1 MKEFLC
7 TILIALGAHLAHA
20 QAPVPLLWKVSD
32 ADNSLYLLGSFH
44 MLKTTDYPVAAS
56 VDAAFNDASQ
66 VVFEL
71 SPQEVN
77 DPALGSKLAALGVL
91 AGGKTLQQSVSA
103 KTWRKLQAFSAKNK
117 VDLANFQNLKPW
129 FVGLMLAVM
138 GMQNNGFDPA
148 LGLDQQLMQRAVK
161 EGKATQGLETG
172 DMQIALFNNLSPKE
186 QDQFLEEALDSG
198 GRLKTE
204 MQALHTAW
212 RNADEKKLYQDV
224 GLKMR
229 RDYPELYESIN
240 RGRNKAWLPKLEA
253 LLKANQKD
261 NVLVVVGALH
271 LLGDDGVV
279 KMLAAKGYK
288 VERIK

>member
-1 MKEFLC
+1 MKKFLC

>member
-1 MKEFLC
+1 MKKFLC

-44 MLKTTDYPVAAS
+44 MLKATDYPVAAS

-148 LGLDQQLMQRAVK
+148 LGLDLQLMQRAVK

-172 DMQIALFNNLSPKE
+172 DMQLALFNNLPPKE

>member
-1 MKEFLC
+1 MKKFLC
-7 TILIALGAHLAHA
+7 TILIAFGAHLAHA

-44 MLKTTDYPVAAS
+44 MLKATDYPVAAS

-103 KTWRKLQAFSAKNK
+103 KTWLKLQAFSAKNK

-148 LGLDQQLMQRAVK
+148 LGLDLQLMQRAVK

-172 DMQIALFNNLSPKE
+172 DMQLALFNNLPPKE

>member
-1 MKEFLC
+1 MKKFLC
-7 TILIALGAHLAHA
+7 TILIAFGAHLAHA
-20 QAPVPLLWKVSD
+20 QAPVPMLWKVSD

-44 MLKTTDYPVAAS
+44 MLKATDYPVAAS
-56 VDAAFNDASQ
+56 VDAAFNDASH

-148 LGLDQQLMQRAVK
+148 LGLDLQLMQRAVK

-172 DMQIALFNNLSPKE
+172 DMQLALFNNLPPKE

>member
-1 MKEFLC
+1 MKK
-7 TILIALGAHLAHA
+7 ILFTLLVALSAHFAHA
-20 QAPVPLLWKVSD
+20 AAPVPLLWKVSD

-44 MLKTTDYPVAAS
+44 MLKPTDYPVAAS
-56 VDAAFNDASQ
+56 VDAAFKDASQ

-71 SPQEVN
+71 SPQEVS
-77 DPALGSKLAALGVL
+77 DPALGQKLAQLGVL
-91 AGGKTLQQSVSA
+91 SGGKTLQQSVSA
-103 KTWRKLQAFSAKNK
+103 KTWRKLQAYATKNNIE
-117 VDLANFQNLKPW
+117 VANFQNAKPW
-129 FVGLMLAVM
+129 FVGLILAVM
-138 GMQNNGFDPA
+138 GMQKNGFDPA

-172 DMQIALFNNLSPKE
+172 DMQLALFNDLPPKE
-186 QDQFLEEALDSG
+186 QDQFLEEALDTG
-198 GRLKTE
+198 GRLKAE

-229 RDYPELYESIN
+229 RNYPELYESIN

-253 LLKANQKD
+253 LLKDNQKD

>member
-1 MKEFLC
+1 MKKFLC

-56 VDAAFNDASQ
+56 VDAVFNDASQ

-172 DMQIALFNNLSPKE
+172 DMQLALFNNLPPKE

>member
-1 MKEFLC
+1 MKKFLC
-7 TILIALGAHLAHA
+7 TILIAFGAHLAHA

-44 MLKTTDYPVAAS
+44 MLKATDYPVAAS
-56 VDAAFNDASQ
+56 VDAAFNDASH

-148 LGLDQQLMQRAVK
+148 LGLDLQLMQRAVK

-172 DMQIALFNNLSPKE
+172 DMQLALFNNLPPKE

>member
-1 MKEFLC
+1 M
-7 TILIALGAHLAHA
+7 
-20 QAPVPLLWKVSD
+20 LWKVSD

-44 MLKTTDYPVAAS
+44 MLKATDYPVAAS
-56 VDAAFNDASQ
+56 VDAAFNDASH

-148 LGLDQQLMQRAVK
+148 LGLDLQLMQRAVK

-172 DMQIALFNNLSPKE
+172 DMQLALFNNLPPKE

>member
-1 MKEFLC
+1 MKKFLC
-7 TILIALGAHLAHA
+7 TILIAFGAHLAHA
-20 QAPVPLLWKVSD
+20 QAPVPMLWKVSD

-44 MLKTTDYPVAAS
+44 MLKATDYPVAAS

-148 LGLDQQLMQRAVK
+148 LGLDLQLMQRAVK

-172 DMQIALFNNLSPKE
+172 DMQLALFNNLPPKE

>member
-1 MKEFLC
+1 MKKFLC
-7 TILIALGAHLAHA
+7 TILIAFGAHLAHA

-44 MLKTTDYPVAAS
+44 MLKATDYPVAAS

-148 LGLDQQLMQRAVK
+148 LGLDLQLMQRAVK

-172 DMQIALFNNLSPKE
+172 DMQLALFNNLPPKE

>member
-1 MKEFLC
+1 MKKFLC

-44 MLKTTDYPVAAS
+44 MLKATDYPVAAS

-172 DMQIALFNNLSPKE
+172 DMQLALFNNLPPKE